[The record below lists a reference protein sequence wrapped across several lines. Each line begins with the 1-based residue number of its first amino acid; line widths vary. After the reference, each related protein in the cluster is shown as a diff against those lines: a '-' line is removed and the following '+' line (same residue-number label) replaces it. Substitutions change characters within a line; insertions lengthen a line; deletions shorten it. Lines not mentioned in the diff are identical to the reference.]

1 MVYLGFHEQWKFTAA
16 IKVPQGIWISPHHRS
31 VFEAEQPLLA
41 RLIDPNIA
49 RILEGKTLEDGTPWF
64 AMEYVE
70 GKRITIYCEHHSLP
84 VSERLRLF
92 LEICD
97 ATRYA
102 HWKEVIHR
110 DLKPSNILV
119 TAEGEVKLLDFG
131 IAKQMSERG
140 LRAFAR
146 TGLNPITRAYAAPE
160 QIAKGEISSETDVYA
175 LGIVLYELLAGQLP
189 FTPVVTKGEK
199 SLSESA
205 ATKPSAVPSR
215 LPGLTRGH
223 WADLDAMILKAIH
236 KDAAS
241 RYRTVDALIQDAQ
254 RFIAEEPLKAHPIF
268 GALPDGKI
276 YQAKPEKPVLRRHDV
291 RDHYRSHCHFHAGA

>member
-1 MVYLGFHEQWKFTAA
+1 MDAELWRTLDDLFREALKLPLGGYEDFIRARSTTTKSWKRNYVPSCRAWERPGFDTGLGTFFCQIESQLESEPPKQIGYSIIRELGTGGMGVVYLGFHEQWKFTAA

-31 VFEAEQPLLA
+31 VFEAEQQSLA
-41 RLIDPNIA
+41 RLIHPNIA

-102 HWKEVIHR
+102 HSKEVIHR

-131 IAKQMSERG
+131 IAKQMSEG
-140 LRAFAR
+140 ADLPASAR

-160 QIAKGEISSETDVYA
+160 QIAKGNF
-175 LGIVLYELLAGQLP
+175 L
-189 FTPVVTKGEK
+189 
-199 SLSESA
+199 
-205 ATKPSAVPSR
+205 
-215 LPGLTRGH
+215 
-223 WADLDAMILKAIH
+223 
-236 KDAAS
+236 
-241 RYRTVDALIQDAQ
+241 
-254 RFIAEEPLKAHPIF
+254 
-268 GALPDGKI
+268 
-276 YQAKPEKPVLRRHDV
+276 
-291 RDHYRSHCHFHAGA
+291 